1 MDRLDHIEAVAV
13 PITAINCDTDQIL
26 PARYLQK
33 PRSDNF
39 GHYLFNAFRFRE
51 DGSEIENFILNRAPY
66 RSARIVVGNRN
77 FGCGSSREHA
87 VWALYDYGI
96 RVAIAPSFG
105 DIFFNNC
112 LKNGLLPIILPG
124 DVVTPLLDELE
135 ANPGAEIE
143 VDLPAQTVKLPDGSS
158 YSFEVNAFA
167 KDCLVN
173 GIDEL
178 DYTLAR
184 SAQIDA
190 FERGAHGG

>member
-1 MDRLDHIEAVAV
+1 
-13 PITAINCDTDQIL
+13 
-26 PARYLQK
+26 
-33 PRSDNF
+33 
-39 GHYLFNAFRFRE
+39 
-51 DGSEIENFILNRAPY
+51 
-66 RSARIVVGNRN
+66 
-77 FGCGSSREHA
+77 
-87 VWALYDYGI
+87 
-96 RVAIAPSFG
+96 
-105 DIFFNNC
+105 
-112 LKNGLLPIILPG
+112 
-124 DVVTPLLDELE
+124 LE

-190 FERGAHGG
+190 FERGARGG